1 MKMMKLAL
9 LGGAALAVTAVG
21 AQADEL
27 SALKAQ
33 LESLQN
39 RVVQLES
46 QPATQV
52 PSGAS
57 FLTFGEGSLNPMLL
71 DERAQDRMQAKTNTI
86 NVMPTAD
93 AAPSTTVTWNGEIRA
108 ALTWTEDGDYD
119 DNGTATLADDNYD
132 DDIEVNTR
140 ARIWVTAT
148 TDTAVGEVGV
158 YARFQG
164 SATGVDDVD
173 AASINQYYGWWNFA
187 PGWTF
192 SGGYRGTLAN
202 VNHGQDENAT
212 FGTTVCLR
220 CGDVEQLRLTYS
232 SGPFEWNVAVENY
245 DPSDDGAG
253 GSSATSDLPAVT
265 ANLNWS
271 NDSIS
276 ARIMGGIGQSD
287 ETPPGNSKNTDW
299 IVGAGA
305 TFGLGDMAVLSLGA
319 DTGSGWHHGD
329 DNKFWGASAY
339 LRFDMSEATYAEISY
354 GIEDEDNVGTRQVV
368 NGGVYWAPV
377 DQLTIGVQSDW
388 TNVDPDGASSD
399 STMTASFVTWWRF

>member
-9 LGGAALAVTAVG
+9 LGGAAFAVTAAS

-27 SALKAQ
+27 ADLKAQ

-46 QPATQV
+46 QPVNV

-57 FLTFGEGSLNPMLL
+57 FLTFGEGTLNPILL
-71 DERAQDRMQAKTNTI
+71 DERRQDRNHATTNTI
-86 NVMPTAD
+86 TVMPTAD
-93 AAPSTTVTWNGEIRA
+93 AAPSTVVTWNGEIRA
-108 ALTWTEDGDYD
+108 ALTWTEDGDLD
-119 DNGTATLADDNYD
+119 AGADGLFGTADDETD

-158 YARFQG
+158 YARVQG
-164 SATGVDDVD
+164 TADDFDANAATVN
-173 AASINQYYGWWNFA
+173 SYYGWWNFA

-212 FGTTVCLR
+212 FGTTTCLR
-220 CGDVEQLRLTYS
+220 CGDAEQLRLTYS
-232 SGPFEWNVAVENY
+232 SGPFEWNVAIEDY
-245 DPSDDGAG
+245 EPSDDSGVD
-253 GSSATSDLPAVT
+253 SDLPAAT

-276 ARIMGGIGQSD
+276 ARIMGGIGQND
-287 ETPPGNSKNTDW
+287 ETGPGNAGDETDW
-299 IVGAGA
+299 IVGVGA

-319 DTGSGWHHGD
+319 DTGSGWRDGSD
-329 DNKFWGASAY
+329 DDFWGASAY
-339 LRFDMSEATYAEISY
+339 LRFDMSDATYAEISY
-354 GIEDEDNVGTRQVV
+354 GIEDIDDVATRQVV
-368 NGGVYWAPV
+368 NGGVYYAPV
-377 DQLTIGVQSDW
+377 DQLTIGIQADW
-388 TNVDPDGASSD
+388 TNVDPDGADDD
-399 STMTASFVTWWRF
+399 SQMTASFVTWWRF

>member
-9 LGGAALAVTAVG
+9 LGGAALAVTAAS

-27 SALKAQ
+27 DALKAQ

-39 RVVQLES
+39 RVAQLES
-46 QPATQV
+46 QPVNV

-57 FLTFGEGSLNPMLL
+57 FLTFGEGTLNPMLL
-71 DERAQDRMQAKTNTI
+71 DERAQDRNHATTNTI
-86 NVMPTAD
+86 SVVPTAD
-93 AAPSTTVTWNGEIRA
+93 AAPSTVVTWNGQIRA
-108 ALTWTEDGDYD
+108 ALTWTEDGDPDTSTPTD
-119 DNGTATLADDNYD
+119 DQLALY
-132 DDIEVNTR
+132 TR

-158 YARFQG
+158 YARVQG
-164 SATGVDDVD
+164 TASDFDANSATVN
-173 AASINQYYGWWNFA
+173 SYYGWWNFA

-212 FGTTVCLR
+212 YGTTTCLR
-220 CGDVEQLRLTYS
+220 CGDSEQLRLTYT
-232 SGPFEWNVAVENY
+232 SGPFEWNVAVEDY
-245 DPSDDGAG
+245 EQSDEENN
-253 GSSATSDLPAVT
+253 SDIPAIT

-276 ARIMGGIGQSD
+276 ARIMGGAGQNDSSFGD
-287 ETPPGNSKNTDW
+287 DDMDW

-305 TFGLGDMAVLSLGA
+305 TFGLGDMAVLSIGA
-319 DTGSGWHHGD
+319 DTGSGWRHND
-329 DNKFWGASAY
+329 DNNFWGASAY

-354 GIEDEDNVGTRQVV
+354 GIEDESNVGTRQVV

-377 DQLTIGVQSDW
+377 DQLTMGVQADW
-388 TNVDPDGASSD
+388 TDVNPDGGDSD
-399 STMTASFVTWWRF
+399 SFITASFVTWWSF